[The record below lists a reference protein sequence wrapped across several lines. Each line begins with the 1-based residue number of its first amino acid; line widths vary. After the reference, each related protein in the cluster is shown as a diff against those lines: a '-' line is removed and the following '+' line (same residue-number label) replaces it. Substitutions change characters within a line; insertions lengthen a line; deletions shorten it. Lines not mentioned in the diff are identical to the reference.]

1 MKKNEEVGQLT
12 SSKEL
17 KNIFEGSF
25 SQQLIDEEI
34 VHAFGYGSGVFSQ
47 EQQQDGGDDDSDNG
61 TDLDE
66 LQKHSANEKEE
77 RKMLDMIL
85 IVNDATKFHSLNQQL
100 NPHHYAPLFRTS
112 PTRAAWWQQGHVLP
126 KSIFGINPGVFFNFV
141 DDAKCWMK
149 YGVMTRD
156 DLAADLMNWDSLYAG
171 GRLHKPTAT
180 IYTSRFDDNTDN
192 NGDSGGMDILRL
204 QRKHN
209 LPAAVS
215 VALLLASAS
224 PPTRNHNADTPIASS
239 SSSLELSELYS
250 HISGLSYTGDFRMQM
265 GAEDPGKINKLVHSP
280 GQLARFHALYY
291 ETAVVPL
298 LEMGIV
304 TSSSSSSSPSP
315 LDTLRLTWN
324 PSDPSVV
331 KHLWRQLPPRFQ
343 CLPQAP
349 TTPPRQAS
357 GNNHTKISIGDKDL
371 QNIRAALNQELHNI
385 VAPAARY
392 QSFKGLWTAGLGKSA
407 KYAFAKLSKGILR
420 QR

>member
-1 MKKNEEVGQLT
+1 MKQSEEVGQLK

-47 EQQQDGGDDDSDNG
+47 QQQQDDGDNKTV
-61 TDLDE
+61 TDLNTQ
-66 LQKHSANEKEE
+66 QKTSKSEKEE

-85 IVNDATKFHSLNQQL
+85 IIKDATRFHSLNQQL

-112 PTRAAWWQQGHVLP
+112 QTRAAWWQQGHVLP
-126 KSIFGINPGVFFNFV
+126 KSMFGINPGVFFNFV

-149 YGVMTRD
+149 YGVITRD
-156 DLAADLMNWDSLYAG
+156 DLAADLMNWDSLYVG

-180 IYTSRFDDNTDN
+180 IHTSQRDSNDTD
-192 NGDSGGMDILRL
+192 GVSGGMDILRL
-204 QRKHN
+204 QQKHN

-215 VALLLASAS
+215 IALLLASAS
-224 PPTRNHNADTPIASS
+224 DSTRNHNSATPIT
-239 SSSLELSELYS
+239 SSSLSLSELYS
-250 HISGLSYTGDFRMQM
+250 RISGLSYTGDFRMQM

-291 ETAVVPL
+291 ETAVTPL
-298 LEMGIV
+298 LETGII
-304 TSSSSSSSPSP
+304 TSSSPSL

-324 PSDPSVV
+324 PNDPSVV
-331 KHLWRQLPPRFQ
+331 NHLWRQLPPRFQ
-343 CLPQAP
+343 SLPQAP
-349 TTPPRQAS
+349 ATPSRLANGSSQ
-357 GNNHTKISIGDKDL
+357 TKVVISDKDL
-371 QNIRAALNQELHNI
+371 QSMRRALNQELHKI

-392 QSFKGLWTAGLGKSA
+392 QSFKGLWTAGIGKSA

-420 QR
+420 RR